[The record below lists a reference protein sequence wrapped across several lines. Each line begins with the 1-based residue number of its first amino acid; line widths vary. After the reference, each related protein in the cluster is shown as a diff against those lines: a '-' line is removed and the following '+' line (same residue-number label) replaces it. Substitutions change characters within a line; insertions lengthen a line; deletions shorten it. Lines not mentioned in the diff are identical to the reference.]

1 MIRMRS
7 INGWRLAL
15 LFLLL
20 SLCWWQESSGR
31 ILNKDNESLT
41 QKLEKRDLKPD
52 IHQIRMKYHSQIQQ
66 PGVVYSVDEQD
77 ALLFQYIILSMLHS
91 MQRSIRLLSTLIR
104 VCGDTFAG
112 VLSGVVKAT
121 GGLLSL
127 AANVMWFVSSKLAL
141 PQSVPQFLG
150 NLSSNCAYGLRNSAN
165 MLYGLSE
172 ACIWSGEILESV
184 SLGLGEAV
192 QDSFWGLET
201 VSKSSNILVN
211 FLLQIESTVNST
223 AAQLVPLSGGV
234 TNSSVYTG
242 ELAHA
247 AAPTAASTTAEVSGP
262 KTESDTLQQSLREEL
277 TRHSGGI
284 LHHHQQHGGIT
295 STSRAIEQK
304 LGKQWVAPVDTA
316 AGTDTSTGIKT
327 EVDEGA
333 ERGPSSTGHG
343 SSMHHQPLHEGHT
356 ASTPTHSVGVG
367 WGLGSFLTGVH
378 GAWAEEPFGR
388 PGKDKHSDAPERL
401 PVGWE
406 DWQAWVKD
414 TAEAAVS
421 LLHYAVFEL
430 PAHIG
435 KESVI
440 AWENVNIYG
449 DAAIVYG
456 SHVLTHV
463 AQSMATLNWATVLEA
478 ITTATAGPATA
489 EDTASQGLFLL
500 TALSATFVIS
510 TLPFRALRWKVAT
523 VAVFAAVV
531 YVSFTATE
539 SVQRGRIAERAKV
552 EATHTLLQ
560 QQTAQRDRR
569 QRRSQESAILGH
581 PTTPTA
587 QAGAEK
593 EDFEFDDATWLNG
606 ALSSMWEVLD
616 PQLGTGGLGPYI
628 SEVYAD
634 MVSTELG
641 KVPPG
646 VANVKLKRFEL
657 GHSAPLLKG
666 IRVLRVRNESCMDRA
681 LEGQL
686 HPSAT
691 AQSAGSGARA
701 GEYNLLRQDGLLAH
715 VLDYVQ
721 HSEVLR
727 THPFLKALYPQ
738 KTTGS
743 SAPAPKGVHRTGVAT
758 NQSKLPFLDQ
768 FSAQC
773 DRLVVEVDAV
783 YASRDM
789 GVALSLRSNDL
800 KTLVPEV
807 TVTLSEVHVA
817 GQLRLNISLTSE
829 YPFLGEGQVGSV
841 GVVAFLCAVFQCEV
855 RTNHCC
861 TGCILQL
868 SFLRPPQLAFSIS
881 SFGGLELTSMPYA
894 FQWVNS
900 SMHWLLAQV
909 GTAIIL

>member
-1 MIRMRS
+1 
-7 INGWRLAL
+7 L
-15 LFLLL
+15 LLL
-20 SLCWWQESSGR
+20 SLCLWQESSGR
-31 ILNKDNESLT
+31 VLNKDNESLT

-52 IHQIRMKYHSQIQQ
+52 IHQIRMKYHSQVEQ

-141 PQSVPQFLG
+141 PQSVPQILG
-150 NLSSNCAYGLRNSAN
+150 NLSANCAYGLRNSAN

-242 ELAHA
+242 ELAPA
-247 AAPTAASTTAEVSGP
+247 AAPAVASTTAEASGID
-262 KTESDTLQQSLREEL
+262 EDDTLQQSLKEEL

-295 STSRAIEQK
+295 STSRAIEEK
-304 LGKQWVAPVDTA
+304 LGKQWVAPTDTAVDT
-316 AGTDTSTGIKT
+316 GTTVDTDTDL
-327 EVDEGA
+327 DEAA
-333 ERGPSSTGHG
+333 EQG
-343 SSMHHQPLHEGHT
+343 SSDIDHNISTHHQRLHDGNT
-356 ASTPTHSVGVG
+356 GNKPTHGVG
-367 WGLGSFLTGVH
+367 WGLGSFLTGVS
-378 GAWAEEPFGR
+378 GAWTEEPLR
-388 PGKDKHSDAPERL
+388 KPGKDKHSDALGRL

-406 DWQAWVKD
+406 DWQAWVKGA
-414 TAEAAVS
+414 AEDAVS

-430 PAHIG
+430 PSHIG

-440 AWENVNIYG
+440 AWGKVNIYG

-456 SHVLTHV
+456 SHVLTRV
-463 AQSMATLNWATVLEA
+463 VESMATLTWATVLEA
-478 ITTATAGPATA
+478 ITTAAAGPATA

-510 TLPFRALRWKVAT
+510 TLPFRTMKWKVVT

-587 QAGAEK
+587 DASTWQ

-628 SEVYAD
+628 SEMYAD

-666 IRVLRVRNESCMDRA
+666 IRVLRVRNESCLARA

-686 HPSAT
+686 HASSTP
-691 AQSAGSGARA
+691 QSTGIGARA

-727 THPFLKALYPQ
+727 AHPFLKALYPQ

-743 SAPAPKGVHRTGVAT
+743 SAPAPTGVHRAGTAS
-758 NQSKLPFLDQ
+758 NQSKMPFLDQ
-768 FSAQC
+768 FSARC

-829 YPFLGEGQVGSV
+829 YPFLGEGQVCICCVSARIG
-841 GVVAFLCAVFQCEV
+841 GILYLCEV
-855 RTNHCC
+855 CAALYC
-861 TGCILQL
+861 
-868 SFLRPPQLAFSIS
+868 
-881 SFGGLELTSMPYA
+881 
-894 FQWVNS
+894 
-900 SMHWLLAQV
+900 
-909 GTAIIL
+909 

>member
-223 AAQLVPLSGGV
+223 AAQLVPLSGGI

-242 ELAHA
+242 ELIYSAG
-247 AAPTAASTTAEVSGP
+247 PTVAGTPVEASGP
-262 KTESDTLQQSLREEL
+262 TESDTLQQSLRDEL
-277 TRHSGGI
+277 IRHSGGI
-284 LHHHQQHGGIT
+284 LHHHQQHGGT
-295 STSRAIEQK
+295 TSSTSRAIEEK
-304 LGKQWVAPVDTA
+304 LGKQWVVPPVLDTGREA
-316 AGTDTSTGIKT
+316 DID
-327 EVDEGA
+327 VDEDAESDHSGA
-333 ERGPSSTGHG
+333 DHDGSTHHQRLHGGNLG
-343 SSMHHQPLHEGHT
+343 SSR
-356 ASTPTHSVGVG
+356 THSVGVG
-367 WGLGSFLTGVH
+367 WGLGSLFTGVH
-378 GAWAEEPFGR
+378 GAWAEEPFRG
-388 PGKDKHSDAPERL
+388 PGKDKHSDVPGRL
-401 PVGWE
+401 HVTWE
-406 DWQAWVKD
+406 NWQAWVKG
-414 TAEAAVS
+414 TAEDAVS
-421 LLHYAVFEL
+421 LLHYVVFEL
-430 PAHIG
+430 PVLIG
-435 KESVI
+435 KESVVL
-440 AWENVNIYG
+440 WEKVNIYG
-449 DAAIVYG
+449 DSAIVYG
-456 SHVLTHV
+456 SQVLAHV
-463 AQSMATLNWATVLEA
+463 AQSMATLTWAAVLEA

-489 EDTASQGLFLL
+489 EGTASQGLFLL

-510 TLPFRALRWKVAT
+510 TLPFRALKWKVVT

-587 QAGAEK
+587 DASTWQ
-593 EDFEFDDATWLNG
+593 EDFDFDDATWLNG

-666 IRVLRVRNESCMDRA
+666 IRVLRVRNESCLDRA

-691 AQSAGSGARA
+691 PQSTGSEARA

-743 SAPAPKGVHRTGVAT
+743 SAPAPTGVHRTGIAT
-758 NQSKLPFLDQ
+758 NQSRMPFLDQ

-829 YPFLGEGQVGSV
+829 YPFLGEGQVGS
-841 GVVAFLCAVFQCEV
+841 
-855 RTNHCC
+855 CC
-861 TGCILQL
+861 G
-868 SFLRPPQLAFSIS
+868 IS
-881 SFGGLELTSMPYA
+881 
-894 FQWVNS
+894 V
-900 SMHWLLAQV
+900 
-909 GTAIIL
+909 

>member
-1 MIRMRS
+1 
-7 INGWRLAL
+7 
-15 LFLLL
+15 L

-242 ELAHA
+242 ELTHA
-247 AAPTAASTTAEVSGP
+247 MPSHIDSTAEESGAS
-262 KTESDTLQQSLREEL
+262 EGDTLQQSLREEL

-295 STSRAIEQK
+295 STSRAIEEK

-316 AGTDTSTGIKT
+316 AGTDTEIDTDTGL
-327 EVDEGA
+327 DEGA
-333 ERGPSSTGHG
+333 EQGSSDIDHDSST
-343 SSMHHQPLHEGHT
+343 HHQRLHDGNT
-356 ASTPTHSVGVG
+356 GNKPTRSVG
-367 WGLGSFLTGVH
+367 WGMGSFFTGVS
-378 GAWAEEPFGR
+378 GAWAEEPLKGPR
-388 PGKDKHSDAPERL
+388 TDKHSDAPGRL

-406 DWQAWVKD
+406 DWQAWVRG
-414 TAEAAVS
+414 TAESAVS
-421 LLHYAVFEL
+421 FVHYAVFEL
-430 PAHIG
+430 PVHIG

-440 AWENVNIYG
+440 TWEKMNICG
-449 DAAIVYG
+449 DSAIVYG
-456 SHVLTHV
+456 SQALAHV
-463 AQSMATLNWATVLEA
+463 AQSMATLNWAAVLEA
-478 ITTATAGPATA
+478 ITTAAVGPATV
-489 EDTASQGLFLL
+489 EGTASQGLFLL

-523 VAVFAAVV
+523 VMVFAAVV

-539 SVQRGRIAERAKV
+539 SVQRRRIAERAKV

-587 QAGAEK
+587 DASTWQ

-686 HPSAT
+686 H
-691 AQSAGSGARA
+691 AGSTPQSTGTGARA

-743 SAPAPKGVHRTGVAT
+743 SAPAPKGVHRTGIAT

-829 YPFLGEGQVGSV
+829 YPFLGEGQVCCCCCCCCISV
-841 GVVAFLCAVFQCEV
+841 CASVYTFSVRDVGCVLTLTQLTMSVLCSIADLSNDCLFLNC
-855 RTNHCC
+855 
-861 TGCILQL
+861 
-868 SFLRPPQLAFSIS
+868 FL
-881 SFGGLELTSMPYA
+881 
-894 FQWVNS
+894 
-900 SMHWLLAQV
+900 
-909 GTAIIL
+909 

>member
-141 PQSVPQFLG
+141 PLSVPQFLG

-242 ELAHA
+242 ELAPT
-247 AAPTAASTTAEVSGP
+247 AAPTVASTAAEASGID
-262 KTESDTLQQSLREEL
+262 EDDTLQQSLREEL

-295 STSRAIEQK
+295 STSRAIEEK
-304 LGKQWVAPVDTA
+304 LGKQWVAPTDTA
-316 AGTDTSTGIKT
+316 AGTDTEIDTDTGL
-327 EVDEGA
+327 DEGA
-333 ERGPSSTGHG
+333 EQGSSDIDHNSST
-343 SSMHHQPLHEGHT
+343 HHQRLHDGNT
-356 ASTPTHSVGVG
+356 GNKPTHGVG
-367 WGLGSFLTGVH
+367 WGMGSFFTGVS
-378 GAWAEEPFGR
+378 GAWAEEPFRG
-388 PGKDKHSDAPERL
+388 PGKDKHSDAPGRL
-401 PVGWE
+401 PAGWE

-414 TAEAAVS
+414 TVEAAVS

-456 SHVLTHV
+456 SHVLTRV
-463 AQSMATLNWATVLEA
+463 VQSMATLTWAAVLEA
-478 ITTATAGPATA
+478 ITSAAAGQGTA
-489 EDTASQGLFLL
+489 EGTASQGLFLL

-587 QAGAEK
+587 QAGTEK

-628 SEVYAD
+628 SEMYAD

-666 IRVLRVRNESCMDRA
+666 IRVLRVRNESCLDRA

-691 AQSAGSGARA
+691 PQSTGSGARA

-743 SAPAPKGVHRTGVAT
+743 SAPAPTGVHRTGIAS

-817 GQLRLNISLTSE
+817 GQLRLNISFTSE
-829 YPFLGEGQVGSV
+829 YPFLGEGQVGYCCCCCVSV
-841 GVVAFLCAVFQCEV
+841 LSECVYSLCTRCWLCV
-855 RTNHCC
+855 
-861 TGCILQL
+861 ILDADNRAAL
-868 SFLRPPQLAFSIS
+868 YRRSI
-881 SFGGLELTSMPYA
+881 
-894 FQWVNS
+894 
-900 SMHWLLAQV
+900 
-909 GTAIIL
+909 

>member
-141 PQSVPQFLG
+141 PQSVPQFLV

-247 AAPTAASTTAEVSGP
+247 AGPTVTSTTAE
-262 KTESDTLQQSLREEL
+262 ESTASEGDTLQQSLREEL

-284 LHHHQQHGGIT
+284 LRHHQQHGGIT

-304 LGKQWVAPVDTA
+304 LGKQWVAPTDTVVCMGTTVDTDTDLEG
-316 AGTDTSTGIKT
+316 GTESGCG
-327 EVDEGA
+327 GA
-333 ERGPSSTGHG
+333 IHDSSTHHQRLHGGNLG
-343 SSMHHQPLHEGHT
+343 SSR
-356 ASTPTHSVGVG
+356 THSVGVA
-367 WGLGSFLTGVH
+367 WGLGSLFTGVH
-378 GAWAEEPFGR
+378 GAWAEEPVRG
-388 PGKDKHSDAPERL
+388 PGKDKHNDAPGRL
-401 PVGWE
+401 PGGWE
-406 DWQAWVKD
+406 DWQAWVKG

-421 LLHYAVFEL
+421 LLHYGVFEL
-430 PAHIG
+430 PVHIG

-440 AWENVNIYG
+440 AWEKMNIYG
-449 DAAIVYG
+449 DSAIEYG
-456 SHVLTHV
+456 SQVLTHV
-463 AQSMATLNWATVLEA
+463 AQSVATLTWAAVLEA
-478 ITTATAGPATA
+478 ITTAAAGPATA

-587 QAGAEK
+587 QAGTEK

-666 IRVLRVRNESCMDRA
+666 IRVLRVRNDSCMDRA

-691 AQSAGSGARA
+691 AQPTGTGTRA
-701 GEYNLLRQDGLLAH
+701 GEYNLLMQDGLLAH

-743 SAPAPKGVHRTGVAT
+743 SAPGPTGVHRTGIAT
-758 NQSKLPFLDQ
+758 NQSRMPFLDQ

-829 YPFLGEGQVGSV
+829 YPFLGEGQVGS
-841 GVVAFLCAVFQCEV
+841 
-855 RTNHCC
+855 CC
-861 TGCILQL
+861 G
-868 SFLRPPQLAFSIS
+868 IS
-881 SFGGLELTSMPYA
+881 
-894 FQWVNS
+894 V
-900 SMHWLLAQV
+900 
-909 GTAIIL
+909 

>member
-1 MIRMRS
+1 MRS
-7 INGWRLAL
+7 GNGWRLAL
-15 LFLLL
+15 TLLLL
-20 SLCWWQESSGR
+20 SLCLWQESSGR

-52 IHQIRMKYHSQIQQ
+52 IHQIRIKYHSQIEQ

-77 ALLFQYIILSMLHS
+77 ALLFQYIILSMLHTL
-91 MQRSIRLLSTLIR
+91 QRSIRLLSTLIR

-284 LHHHQQHGGIT
+284 LHHHHQHGGIT
-295 STSRAIEQK
+295 STSRAIEEK

-316 AGTDTSTGIKT
+316 AGTDTGIDTDTGL
-327 EVDEGA
+327 DEGA
-333 ERGPSSTGHG
+333 EQGSSDIDHDSST
-343 SSMHHQPLHEGHT
+343 HHQRLHDGNT
-356 ASTPTHSVGVG
+356 GNKPTHSVG
-367 WGLGSFLTGVH
+367 WGMGSFFTGVS
-378 GAWAEEPFGR
+378 GAWAEEPLKGPR
-388 PGKDKHSDAPERL
+388 TDKHSDAPGRL
-401 PVGWE
+401 PVGFE
-406 DWQAWVKD
+406 DWQAWLKG
-414 TAEAAVS
+414 TAEDAVS

-430 PAHIG
+430 PVHIG

-440 AWENVNIYG
+440 TWEKMNIYG
-449 DAAIVYG
+449 DAAIVHG
-456 SHVLTHV
+456 SQVLTRV
-463 AQSMATLNWATVLEA
+463 AQSVATLTWATVLEA
-478 ITTATAGPATA
+478 ITTAAAGQGTA
-489 EDTASQGLFLL
+489 EGTASQGLFLL

-510 TLPFRALRWKVAT
+510 TLPFRALRWKIVT
-523 VAVFAAVV
+523 VAVFTAVV

-560 QQTAQRDRR
+560 QQIAQRDRR

-581 PTTPTA
+581 FTTPTA
-587 QAGAEK
+587 DASTWQ
-593 EDFEFDDATWLNG
+593 EDFEFDDATWLNA

-628 SEVYAD
+628 SEMYAD
-634 MVSTELG
+634 MVSAELG

-666 IRVLRVRNESCMDRA
+666 IRVLRVRNDSCMDRA

-691 AQSAGSGARA
+691 PQSTGSGARA

-743 SAPAPKGVHRTGVAT
+743 SAPAPKDVHRTGIAT
-758 NQSKLPFLDQ
+758 NQSRMSFLEQ

-829 YPFLGEGQVGSV
+829 YPFLGEGQVCICCVSARIG
-841 GVVAFLCAVFQCEV
+841 GILYLCEV
-855 RTNHCC
+855 CAALYC
-861 TGCILQL
+861 
-868 SFLRPPQLAFSIS
+868 
-881 SFGGLELTSMPYA
+881 
-894 FQWVNS
+894 
-900 SMHWLLAQV
+900 
-909 GTAIIL
+909 